1 MIARTMRI
9 VYNMRFRYPLSGAAK
24 HSPVSVGPDRPRR
37 RGRFHDRC
45 TRVWLGLDTEHHRK
59 DASMS
64 GEKDKVTGRMKQA
77 AGDLTGDDDL
87 EREGEREEA
96 AGKLKDKVDDVK
108 DRANDAIDDVKERFD
123 GS

>member
-1 MIARTMRI
+1 
-9 VYNMRFRYPLSGAAK
+9 
-24 HSPVSVGPDRPRR
+24 
-37 RGRFHDRC
+37 
-45 TRVWLGLDTEHHRK
+45 
-59 DASMS
+59 MS